1 MRPPLQTGKWQL
13 VNLANLDRLPAKG
26 TKLVIAPLRIEAG
39 SAPARVIA
47 ILP

>member
-1 MRPPLQTGKWQL
+1 MPESCKRTIEITVPAAE
-13 VNLANLDRLPAKG
+13 VPAKG
-26 TKLVIAPLRIEAG
+26 AKLLVAPLRIEAG